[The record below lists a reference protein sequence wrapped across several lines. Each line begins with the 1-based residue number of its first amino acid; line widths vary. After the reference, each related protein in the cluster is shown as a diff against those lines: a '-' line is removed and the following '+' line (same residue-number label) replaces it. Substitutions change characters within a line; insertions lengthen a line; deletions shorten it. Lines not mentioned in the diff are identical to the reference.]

1 MKKKSFIV
9 AVITAAALL
18 VIDQITK
25 YLVVSHFSM
34 GESIPLIPGIIN
46 LTYIHNR
53 GAAFGVFQNQT
64 IPFIL
69 ITVFA
74 LVLGV
79 WVLYKRYF
87 NNSIMDWAILLIIS
101 GGAGNLIDRVFRQ
114 GNVVDF
120 IETAFMEFPIFNIAD
135 CAVTVGAILMVIYL
149 VFDMLF
155 SKKADK

>member
-1 MKKKSFIV
+1 MKKKSFIF

-25 YLVVSHFSM
+25 YLVVSHFSLY
-34 GESIPLIPGIIN
+34 ESIPFIPGVIN

-53 GAAFGVFQNQT
+53 GAAFGIFQNQT
-64 IPFIL
+64 LPFI
-69 ITVFA
+69 IVTVFA
-74 LVLGV
+74 LALGV

-87 NNSIMDWAILLIIS
+87 NNSVMDWAILLIIS
-101 GGAGNLIDRVFRQ
+101 GGVGNLIDRVFRQ

>member
-1 MKKKSFIV
+1 MKKKSFIF

-25 YLVVSHFSM
+25 YLVVSHFSL
-34 GESIPLIPGIIN
+34 GKSVTLIPGLIN

-53 GAAFGVFQNQT
+53 GAAFGIFQNQT
-64 IPFIL
+64 LPFIL
-69 ITVFA
+69 VTVFA
-74 LVLGV
+74 LALGI

-87 NNSIMDWAILLIIS
+87 NSSVMDWAILLIIS
-101 GGAGNLIDRVFRQ
+101 GGVGNLIDRVFRQ

-135 CAVTVGAILMVIYL
+135 CAVTVGAILMVVYL
-149 VFDMLF
+149 IFDMLF